1 MIALRPLEC
10 TFWRQFTAQWGACKK
25 SQIVPFNAFIIIII
39 IIIIIVLF
47 FDISSNHYN
56 IARLCNETSHG
67 IILRQVVKFLTG
79 K

>member
-1 MIALRPLEC
+1 MIALGPLEC
-10 TFWRQFTAQWGACKK
+10 TCWRQFTAQWVDCKK
-25 SQIVPFNAFIIIII
+25 SQIVPFNAIIIIII

-56 IARLCNETSHG
+56 IACLCNETSHG
-67 IILRQVVKFLTG
+67 IILRPVVKFSTG